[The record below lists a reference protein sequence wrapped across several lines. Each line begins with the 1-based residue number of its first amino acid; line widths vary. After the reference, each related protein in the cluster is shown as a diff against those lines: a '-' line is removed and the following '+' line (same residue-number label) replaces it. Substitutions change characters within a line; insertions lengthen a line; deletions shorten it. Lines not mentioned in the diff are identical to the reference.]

1 MTENQAECA
10 EEGSGL
16 GIAPA
21 PSAQPRPHALD
32 QDASPR
38 GGSAPPPG
46 VSGSAVTGS
55 HQDAPRGGPA
65 PARDSGRLLRV
76 IARLPDG
83 ALRSRV
89 ERLAGRERRATT
101 LLVAYLAEL
110 DARRL
115 HLADGYPSLFAYCT
129 QALHLSEYAAYHRIQ
144 AARAV
149 RRFPVLLGEL
159 ARGHLTLTTLSLLAP
174 HLTAANLQA
183 LLAEARGASKRAV
196 EALVARL
203 QPRPPVPASVRRL
216 PAPAGPVHPAS
227 GGSAHPVPGG
237 PAHPALGDSVQPVA
251 GGPERSVPG
260 SLASPLPGGP
270 APQHGRPPT
279 PAPSPT
285 LGIDG
290 IPAGVA
296 GDTSVA
302 PALAGDETDRVA
314 PGTPTGGPARFP
326 GPGSCGRGPSG
337 AVTPLAPTRYRVQFT
352 AGPGTYAKLKQCQDL
367 LRHQIPDGDLAQL
380 FDRALTALLRELM
393 RRRVGTPFRP
403 EPTRTT
409 PAAPPAGSVP
419 HAAPA
424 PTPGDASASDAGAP
438 TRPAEPSRHIPA
450 AVRRV
455 VWERDGG
462 QCAFVSADG
471 RRCPARGYLEFHH
484 VRPYALGGPAT
495 VENIQLRCRAH
506 NGYEADQIFGP
517 PPARRSGP
525 FQQSDQRAA
534 MDPRTAAHQGTAA
547 ERATAGRATTPG
559 RSRPTPGPAEQVVPR
574 AQLAA
579 AAQAGS
585 APATTPARSPDQ
597 PGRTAA
603 QTGRPGEHSH
613 PP

>member
-1 MTENQAECA
+1 M
-10 EEGSGL
+10 
-16 GIAPA
+16 PA
-21 PSAQPRPHALD
+21 PSAQPRPHAVDQDAPPRGGSAPPPRGTGSAATGSD

-38 GGSAPPPG
+38 GGS
-46 VSGSAVTGS
+46 
-55 HQDAPRGGPA
+55 A

-159 ARGHLTLTTLSLLAP
+159 ARGYLTLTTLSLLAP
-174 HLTAANLQA
+174 HLTTANLHA

-216 PAPAGPVHPAS
+216 PAPGE
-227 GGSAHPVPGG
+227 
-237 PAHPALGDSVQPVA
+237 PAHPAP
-251 GGPERSVPG
+251 GGPEGSVPG
-260 SLASPLPGGP
+260 SLASPVPGGP
-270 APQHGRPPT
+270 APQQGRPPT
-279 PAPSPT
+279 PTPSPT
-285 LGIDG
+285 LGVDG
-290 IPAGVA
+290 MPAGVA

-302 PALAGDETDRVA
+302 PALAGDETDRVP
-314 PGTPTGGPARFP
+314 PGTPTGGAARVP
-326 GPGSCGRGPSG
+326 GSGSCGRGPSG

-352 AGPGTYAKLKQCQDL
+352 AGPETYAKLKQCQDL
-367 LRHQIPDGDLAQL
+367 LRHQIRDGDLAQL
-380 FDRALTALLRELM
+380 FDRALTALLRELL
-393 RRRVGTPFRP
+393 RRRVGTPLRP
-403 EPTRTT
+403 EAARTA
-409 PAAPPAGSVP
+409 PAAPPAGIVP
-419 HAAPA
+419 HAATA
-424 PTPGDASASDAGAP
+424 PTPGDASASDPGAP
-438 TRPAEPSRHIPA
+438 TLPPGPSRHIPA

-471 RRCPARGYLEFHH
+471 RRCPERGYLEFHH

-525 FQQSDQRAA
+525 SQQSDQRAA
-534 MDPRTAAHQGTAA
+534 ADQRTAADPRTPAEGATAA
-547 ERATAGRATTPG
+547 RATTPW
-559 RSRPTPGPAEQVVPR
+559 RSRPTPGPAEQTLPR
-574 AQLAA
+574 TQVAS

-597 PGRTAA
+597 PDRTAA
-603 QTGRPGEHSH
+603 QTGRPEDHSH